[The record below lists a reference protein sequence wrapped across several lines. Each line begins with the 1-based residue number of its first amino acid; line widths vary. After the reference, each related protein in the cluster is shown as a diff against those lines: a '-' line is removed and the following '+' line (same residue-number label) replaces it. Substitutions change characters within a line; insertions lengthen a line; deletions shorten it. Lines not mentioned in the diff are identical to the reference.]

1 MIRGKYLRE
10 RKGIRVKRRFKLI
23 LTIFV
28 LMLVHRIVFNSFSLY
43 ESNAVSEATIEVATI
58 AKDGVLDLSI
68 LDDTYDTQ
76 TIKLDEMLPGDKQ
89 TCRFSIANYYIDQ
102 NTNQEVITETDMEY
116 ELKVRTTT
124 NLPLKYKL
132 SKSTDGSSEVPIS
145 LSEIQDEHNTYFYT
159 LLEETGEFR
168 YTTGQSN
175 VYTIEIEFPAEYD
188 SIEYQ
193 NIIECIEITVEGHQK
208 VSD

>member
-10 RKGIRVKRRFKLI
+10 RKVIKAKRRFKLI

-43 ESNAVSEATIEVATI
+43 ESNAVSEATIEVAYF
-58 AKDGVLDLSI
+58 L

-76 TIKLDEMLPGDKQ
+76 TIKLDEMLPGDTQ

-102 NTNQEVITETDMEY
+102 NTQQEVITETDMEY

-132 SKSTDGSSEVPIS
+132 SKSVDGSNKVPIT
-145 LSEIQDEHNTYFYT
+145 LEETQDVHDTYFYT

-175 VYTIEIEFPAEYD
+175 VYTIEVEFPAEYD
-188 SIEYQ
+188 EIEYQ

-208 VSD
+208 VTD

>member
-43 ESNAVSEATIEVATI
+43 ESNALSEATIEVAYF
-58 AKDGVLDLSI
+58 L

-124 NLPLKYKL
+124 NLPLKYSLVAAIGL
-132 SKSTDGSSEVPIS
+132 S
-145 LSEIQDEHNTYFYT
+145 
-159 LLEETGEFR
+159 
-168 YTTGQSN
+168 
-175 VYTIEIEFPAEYD
+175 
-188 SIEYQ
+188 
-193 NIIECIEITVEGHQK
+193 
-208 VSD
+208 

>member
-10 RKGIRVKRRFKLI
+10 RKVIKARRRFELI

-43 ESNAVSEATIEVATI
+43 ESNAVSEATIEVAYF
-58 AKDGVLDLSI
+58 L

-76 TIKLDEMLPGDKQ
+76 TIKLDEMLPGDTQ
-89 TCRFSIANYYIDQ
+89 ICRFSIANYYIDQ
-102 NTNQEVITETDMEY
+102 NTQQEVITETDMEY

-132 SKSTDGSSEVPIS
+132 SKSVDGSNKVPIT
-145 LSEIQDEHNTYFYT
+145 LEETQDVHDTYFYT

-175 VYTIEIEFPAEYD
+175 VYTIEVEFPAEYD
-188 SIEYQ
+188 EIEYQ

-208 VSD
+208 VTD

>member
-1 MIRGKYLRE
+1 MIRVKYLRE
-10 RKGIRVKRRFKLI
+10 SKVIKAKRIFKLI

-43 ESNAVSEATIEVATI
+43 ESNAVSEATIEVAYF
-58 AKDGVLDLSI
+58 L

-76 TIKLDEMLPGDKQ
+76 TIKLDEMLPGDIQ
-89 TCRFSIANYYIDQ
+89 TCRFSIANYYIDE
-102 NTNQEVITETDMEY
+102 NTQEEVITETDMEY

-124 NLPLKYKL
+124 NLPLKYRL
-132 SKSTDGSSEVPIS
+132 SKSVDGSNKVPIA
-145 LSEIQDEHNTYFYT
+145 LDETQDAHDTYFYT
-159 LLEETGEFR
+159 LIEESGEFR

-175 VYTIEIEFPAEYD
+175 VYTIEVEFPAEYD
-188 SIEYQ
+188 EIEYQ

-208 VSD
+208 VTD

>member
-43 ESNAVSEATIEVATI
+43 ESNAVSEATIEVAYF
-58 AKDGVLDLSI
+58 L

-208 VSD
+208 VSN